1 MLVKNGRLH
10 AVQNKNRRF
19 GSITKYMFTYLED
32 DKGGNEQS
40 YLFTPTQLRVARRRA
55 EENPEDLLRKK
66 FLTDWLD

>member
-1 MLVKNGRLH
+1 
-10 AVQNKNRRF
+10 
-19 GSITKYMFTYLED
+19 MFTYLED

-40 YLFTPTQLRVARRRA
+40 YLFTPTQLRVARKRA